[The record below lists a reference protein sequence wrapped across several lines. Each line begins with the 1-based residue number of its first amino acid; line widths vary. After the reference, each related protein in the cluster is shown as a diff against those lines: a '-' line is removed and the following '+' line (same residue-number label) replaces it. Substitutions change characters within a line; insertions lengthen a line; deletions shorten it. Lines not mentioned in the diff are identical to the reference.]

1 MERLYDIANL
11 SFSYAGRKVLE
22 LDQLRVERRQVT
34 AVVGPNGCGKSTLF
48 DLLSFLRRPD
58 EGRLLFQGQDA
69 ARADLAPLRRQIGYV
84 QQRPYLM
91 NLSVRDNIGLGLK
104 FRGAAR
110 PAIDAAVNRAAA
122 ELGLSPLLGRDAR
135 KLSGG
140 ETQKV
145 ALARALVLQP
155 EVIIMDEPFTYL
167 DENAGREIENWFRAQ
182 REAREKTII
191 FSAHERR
198 RAEALSGRVI
208 ELAPLAP
215 AGASVP

>member
-1 MERLYDIANL
+1 MERLYDIVDL
-11 SFSYAGRKVLE
+11 SCSRAGRKVLE
-22 LDQLRVERRQVT
+22 LERLRVERRQVT

-48 DLLSFLRRPD
+48 DILSFLRRPD
-58 EGRLLFQGQDA
+58 GGRLLFQGRDTAQ
-69 ARADLAPLRRQIGYV
+69 ADLAPLRRRIGYV
-84 QQRPYLM
+84 QQKPYLM

-104 FRGAAR
+104 FRGASR
-110 PAIDAAVNRAAA
+110 PAMDAAVNGAAS
-122 ELGLSPLLGRDAR
+122 ELGLSPLLSRDAR

-182 REAREKTII
+182 RETREKTII

-198 RAEALSGRVI
+198 RAKALSDRVI
-208 ELAPLAP
+208 ELAPPAP
-215 AGASVP
+215 AGEPAS